1 MAKLN
6 IVSTIITFLLVCCV
20 RQAAAITYTSMS
32 INVPAF
38 AKECLYFIM
47 DTEEDSIL
55 VNFQV
60 LTGGNFEIDFEIT
73 APNGDKV
80 ITANDKR
87 YADYLVR
94 SFGLGEYSFCFS
106 NRVSTVTPKKV
117 EFSIELERD
126 VDYYNSQES
135 TKNNDEVMSEHAI
148 SEINRNF
155 DQMRKMLDYLRA
167 REWRNMSTV
176 KSTESRI
183 YWFGLLS
190 SAAMIGLGVC
200 QASLVQ
206 FMFSGPR
213 SLV

>member
-1 MAKLN
+1 MATS
-6 IVSTIITFLLVCCV
+6 VFSLLIAVFMACYV
-20 RQAAAITYTSMS
+20 QQAAAVTYTSMS

-38 AKECLYFIM
+38 AKECLYYRM
-47 DTEEDSIL
+47 DSEEDSVL

-126 VDYYNSQES
+126 VDYYNQQET
-135 TKNNDEVMSEHAI
+135 TKNKDEIMSEHAI
-148 SEINRNF
+148 SEISRNY

-176 KSTESRI
+176 KSTESRV
-183 YWFGLLS
+183 YWLGLLS
-190 SAAMIGLGVC
+190 SLAMIGLGVA
-200 QASLVQ
+200 QATLVQ

>member
-1 MAKLN
+1 MAKFN
-6 IVSTIITFLLVCCV
+6 TITALITSLMAFYI
-20 RQAAAITYTSMS
+20 QTAAAVTYTSMS

-38 AKECLYFIM
+38 ARECLYFRM
-47 DTEEDSIL
+47 DSEEDSIL

-94 SFGLGEYSFCFS
+94 SFGFGEYSFCFS

-117 EFSIELERD
+117 EFSIELEKD
-126 VDYYNSQES
+126 VDYYNEQE
-135 TKNNDEVMSEHAI
+135 TKTNKDEVLSENAI
-148 SEINRNF
+148 SEIGRNF

-167 REWRNMSTV
+167 REWRNM
-176 KSTESRI
+176 
-183 YWFGLLS
+183 
-190 SAAMIGLGVC
+190 
-200 QASLVQ
+200 
-206 FMFSGPR
+206 
-213 SLV
+213 

>member
-1 MAKLN
+1 MAGHN
-6 IVSTIITFLLVCCV
+6 IFRSLLSAFLLV
-20 RQAAAITYTSMS
+20 QIAAAIKYTSMS
-32 INVPAF
+32 LNVPAF
-38 AKECLYFIM
+38 AKECLYYDM
-47 DTEEDSIL
+47 NSEDDSLL

-94 SFGLGEYSFCFS
+94 SFGFGEYSFCFS

-117 EFSIELERD
+117 EFSIELEKN
-126 VDYYNSQES
+126 VDYYNEQDQL
-135 TKNNDEVMSEHAI
+135 THKDEILSDHAI
-148 SEINRNF
+148 GEINRNF
-155 DQMRKMLDYLRA
+155 DQMKKMLDYLRA

-176 KSTESRI
+176 RSTESRI
-183 YWFGLLS
+183 YWLGVLS
-190 SAAMIGLGVC
+190 SIAMIGLGVA

-206 FMFSGPR
+206 VMFSGPR

>member
-1 MAKLN
+1 MNGLTLLAFFVMWASQ
-6 IVSTIITFLLVCCV
+6 VSAV
-20 RQAAAITYTSMS
+20 TYTSMS
-32 INVPAF
+32 IIVPAF
-38 AKECLYFIM
+38 SKECLFYSM
-47 DTEEDSIL
+47 NSEEDLIL

-80 ITANDKR
+80 ITATDKR

-94 SFGLGEYSFCFS
+94 SFGLGEYLFCFS

-135 TKNNDEVMSEHAI
+135 SKDKEDIMSQHAI
-148 SEINRNF
+148 SEISRNF
-155 DQMRKMLDYLRA
+155 DQMKKMLDYLRA

-176 KSTESRI
+176 QSTDSRI

-190 SAAMIGLGVC
+190 SVILIGLGVA
-200 QASLVQ
+200 QALLVQ